1 MGTGERRL
9 KRLIVTADDFGLSVP
24 VNEAVENAHTQ
35 GVLTTTC
42 LMVGEDAVEDAVRRA
57 KENAKLAV
65 GLHVVV
71 VCGKSVLPHDEI
83 PDLVDGQGNFDT
95 NLVRA
100 GFRYFFLPK
109 VRRQLALEIEAQ
121 YRAFQKTGLYLDHV
135 NAHNHMHV
143 HPTVLGLIL
152 QVGRAYGLS
161 AVRIPAETFTI
172 RSIANLI
179 EKLFLAPWLALVKAR
194 VRRAGLRY
202 NDQIFGI
209 RDSGRMTRDRLLS
222 IIGQL
227 PDGVTEVFSHPAT
240 RRWEGIDPAAMDY
253 GFEEEYE
260 ALLDTDVR
268 NAIAESGSELISF
281 RDIS

>member
-1 MGTGERRL
+1 VGTGERRL